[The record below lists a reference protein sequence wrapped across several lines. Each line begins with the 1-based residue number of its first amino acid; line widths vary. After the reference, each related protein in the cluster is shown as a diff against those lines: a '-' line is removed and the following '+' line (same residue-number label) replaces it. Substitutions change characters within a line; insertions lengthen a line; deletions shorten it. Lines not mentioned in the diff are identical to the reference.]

1 MGAPILKRS
10 KTQDRLD
17 EARIKK
23 LELDLALKK
32 GSLVLAK
39 DVEGLWIEAMV
50 TFRNKLLALP
60 QTMASDLSEAEGPE
74 DIQIMLDR
82 EIRQALTELSD
93 TGLQTLTKTKEKAME
108 AAANEPEDG
117 AGGPDEDHEEEVSGS
132 SDGTE
137 GEDEDTSEAS

>member
-1 MGAPILKRS
+1 MGGPILKRS

-23 LELDLALKK
+23 QELDLALKK
-32 GSLVLAK
+32 GALVLAK
-39 DVEGLWIEAMV
+39 DVEGLWTEAMV

-60 QTMASDLSEAEGPE
+60 QTMASDLSECEGPE

-93 TGLQTLTKTKEKAME
+93 TGLQTISQTKEKAME
-108 AAANEPEDG
+108 AAADDEPEDG
-117 AGGPDEDHEEEVSGS
+117 AGGPDEDHEEEASGS
-132 SDGTE
+132 PDSAEGQGETE
-137 GEDEDTSEAS
+137 PG